1 MQIRKNRTSHSGSAI
16 ATAAAIARRRWWLVA
31 VPGIVAA
38 LLAYGFSRLIPN
50 RYTSQTVVLV
60 DHQKVP
66 DSFVKPVINEDLNQR
81 LSTMQEQILSRTR
94 LQGLIERFG
103 MFQKERGKVAME
115 DLVAM
120 LRKQIS
126 VAPVRGEYSIRTG
139 GLPGFTISV
148 TASDPHLAQ
157 DLCSEITSIFMSE
170 NLRLRGELAQ
180 STTDFLKSQL
190 DNAKHDLDQQDSR
203 LADFKRKYIGQL
215 PGTEQTNMNMVA
227 SLTAQLETSNQAL
240 SKVQQD
246 KAYFE
251 SLLADHLA
259 ALRESHSAAGAPA
272 SSPVAL
278 QQQLTVLNQQLAAL
292 EGRYTDNFPDV
303 IKTKQQIAQIQKQL
317 QNQPAATSTAADS
330 QPATPEPP
338 EIRQL
343 RAQIRQLDAMA
354 VERTQQQQRI
364 QRDLSE
370 YQGRLRLSPM
380 VEEEFKKLTRDY
392 QTALG
397 FYNDL
402 LAKYSQSEMATN
414 LERRQEGEQFRV
426 MDPPSLPEKPAYP
439 NRPLFAGGGLF
450 LGLFLGGGL
459 AYLLEASDDTIRGE
473 REVESRLEL
482 PVLILLPEVQ
492 VAALQGGRITPVR
505 AGHFGERVSHV

>member
-1 MQIRKNRTSHSGSAI
+1 MQIRKSTTSQPAPAL
-16 ATAAAIARRRWWLVA
+16 ATLAGVVRRRWWLVA
-31 VPGIVAA
+31 VPAILGA
-38 LLAYGFSRLIPN
+38 LIAYGFSRLIPN
-50 RYTSQTVVLV
+50 RYTSQTLVLV

-94 LQGLIERFG
+94 LQGLIESFG
-103 MFQKERGKVAME
+103 MFQKERGKGVAME

-148 TASDPHLAQ
+148 TAGDPQLAQ
-157 DLCSEITSIFMSE
+157 KLCSEVTSIFMSE

-190 DNAKHDLDQQDSR
+190 ENAKRDLDQQDSR

-227 SLTAQLETSNQAL
+227 SLTAQLETANQAL
-240 SKVQQD
+240 AKVQQD
-246 KAYFE
+246 KAYFD

-259 ALRESHSAAGAPA
+259 TLRQSHVPGAPA
-272 SSPVAL
+272 TSPSAL
-278 QQQLTVLNQQLAAL
+278 QQQLTVLNQQLATL
-292 EGRYTDNFPDV
+292 QGRYTENFPDV

-317 QNQPAATSTAADS
+317 ESLPPETVSAPDTAPTTSEPA
-330 QPATPEPP
+330 

-354 VERTQQQQRI
+354 ADRTQQQQRI

-402 LAKYSQSEMATN
+402 LTKYSQSEMATN

-439 NRPLFAGGGLF
+439 NRPLFAGGGLA
-450 LGLFLGGGL
+450 LGLFLGMGL
-459 AYLLEASDDTIRGE
+459 TYLLEASDDTIRGE
-473 REVESRLEL
+473 REVELRLEL
-482 PVLILLPEVQ
+482 PVLILLPDVRPAPRPTDRMTVARTGRVQ
-492 VAALQGGRITPVR
+492 
-505 AGHFGERVSHV
+505 ERVSHV